1 MKKPDLSHY
10 EFSGHNAGKVEDLKR
25 LGKAEKES
33 MRMAGFDA
41 EEKGTS
47 ASFVQ
52 IDHDNAF
59 CKSYN
64 PGVEIL
70 PLGLAMHMHEGLADY
85 RWRLLKPEKD
95 EYTRMAADNPHGG
108 YVIRVKKGVRLDQPI
123 QSCLMMHTNNV
134 GQNVH
139 NIVIIEEGAE
149 AHILSGCTTTEAD
162 QSAAH
167 IGISEFY
174 VEKNASLTFTMV
186 HNWGEKVDVRPRS
199 AGQVEA
205 GGIFQSNYISLK
217 PVRNLQMYPS
227 ITMKGAGSISRFNS
241 VIVATAGTYMDV
253 GNRVILDAPDTR
265 TEIIS
270 HAIASGGHIVARGHI
285 QANHAPSKGH
295 LECQGLLLNKGIIQ
309 AIPELDGRAEGAEL
323 SHEAA
328 VGKIAREE
336 LDYLMIRG
344 LSEEEASSAIIRGF
358 LDIDIMGLP
367 NELQAE
373 IQQAISETEKS
384 ML

>member
-10 EFSGHNAGKVEDLKR
+10 EFSGHGAAGVEDLKR
-25 LGKAEKES
+25 LGNTEKES
-33 MRMAGFDA
+33 MKMAGFDA
-41 EEKGTS
+41 EEKSTS

-70 PLGLAMHMHEGLADY
+70 PLGLAMKIHDGLNDY

-108 YVIRVKKGVRLDQPI
+108 YVIRVKKGVKLDAPI

-227 ITMKGAGSISRFNS
+227 ITMKGAGSVSRFNS
-241 VIVATAGTYMDV
+241 VIVATEGSYMDV

-285 QANHAPSKGH
+285 QANHSPSKGH

-344 LSEEEASSAIIRGF
+344 LTEEEASSAIIRGF
-358 LDIDIMGLP
+358 LNIDIMGLP

-384 ML
+384 MF